1 MQTLG
6 NEPAKKKDEVAE
18 LNQRVAGIKRE
29 ANAKINGLESWAKR
43 QEEDLGKKAEE
54 LQAARKLLDERV
66 SELNRLWEE
75 MEKKRSQ
82 SSDHP

>member
-1 MQTLG
+1 MRRLRDW
-6 NEPAKKKDEVAE
+6 NH
-18 LNQRVAGIKRE
+18 R
-29 ANAKINGLESWAKR
+29 AKR
-43 QEEDLGKKAEE
+43 QEEDLGKKAED
-54 LQAARKLLDERV
+54 LQATRKLLDERV